1 MEPMLHESYELS
13 IIMIYESLEYSLML
27 RLCQLLPADQSDVR
41 EKILSRRFDML
52 LITELILST

>member
-1 MEPMLHESYELS
+1 
-13 IIMIYESLEYSLML
+13 MIYESLEYSLML
-27 RLCQLLPADQSDVR
+27 RLCQLLPADQSDVH